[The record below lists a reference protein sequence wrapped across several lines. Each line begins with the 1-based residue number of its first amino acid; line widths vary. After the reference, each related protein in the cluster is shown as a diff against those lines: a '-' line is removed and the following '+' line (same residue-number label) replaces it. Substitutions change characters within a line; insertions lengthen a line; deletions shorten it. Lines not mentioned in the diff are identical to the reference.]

1 MIKIL
6 MYQSYE
12 SYQNMGIACSEPDKI
27 FLRAI
32 KIFSRAILLLGTRL
46 ELVCKSQRDSNFWI
60 IISVHINARIRHI
73 EVSPFHLQLL
83 DLLGVYSND
92 HIIYVPCPQ
101 LFTSRGASLQSTCTS
116 PGKVDEHDITYIMLT
131 MHVST
136 LGSETQWNLRLKT
149 TINTR

>member
-1 MIKIL
+1 MCASLAPNLIKYL
-6 MYQSYE
+6 T
-12 SYQNMGIACSEPDKI
+12 
-27 FLRAI
+27 
-32 KIFSRAILLLGTRL
+32 ILLLGTRL

-92 HIIYVPCPQ
+92 HIINVPCPQ

-136 LGSETQWNLRLKT
+136 LEHSLGRRMGKGKGSRNSNVIPLFAPFSEFCLKSVP
-149 TINTR
+149 